1 MRNFGSPPS
10 SFGAPSSSTEE
21 PSLIGLALGGAA
33 LVAVGV
39 GALGLMLGVGA
50 VGGVAAGTGAVETYQ
65 KVTGKKVSQEA
76 EEKVL
81 MTSMALFALGLP
93 AFITYKTA
101 TMTDAERAAHRAQYG
116 GYTP

>member
-10 SFGAPSSSTEE
+10 SFGAPSSSAEE
-21 PSLIGLALGGAA
+21 PSLIELVLGGAA
-33 LVAVGV
+33 LVVVGV
-39 GALGLMLGVGA
+39 GALGLAVGLGSF
-50 VGGVAAGTGAVETYQ
+50 GGVAAGSAAVDAYK

-76 EEKVL
+76 EEKVV
-81 MTSMALFALGLP
+81 MTSTALFALGLP

-101 TMTDAERAAHRAQYG
+101 TMTDADRAAHRAEYG